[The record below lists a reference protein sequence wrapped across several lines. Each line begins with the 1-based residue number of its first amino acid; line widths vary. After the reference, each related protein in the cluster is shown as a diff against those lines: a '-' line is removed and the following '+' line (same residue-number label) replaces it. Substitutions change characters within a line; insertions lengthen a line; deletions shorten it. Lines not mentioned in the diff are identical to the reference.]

1 MWSELAPQKTKMSYA
16 NSKCE
21 ILTDAEGLG
30 PMEKPERQ
38 PLPIVAVIIL
48 LKASM
53 TITNIKENI
62 GLPCLTPRVL
72 LKIPNGEPL
81 TNIEKRIDEMQ
92 CAIQE
97 QHFSPKP
104 HLLSKYNKNSQL
116 M

>member
-1 MWSELAPQKTKMSYA
+1 MQIA
-16 NSKCE
+16 NEK
-21 ILTDAEGLG
+21 ILIDVEGLG
-30 PMEKPERQ
+30 PMEKPERW

-53 TITNIKENI
+53 TITNIKADI
-62 GLPCLTPRVL
+62 GSPCLTPCVL

-81 TNIEKRIDEMQ
+81 TSIEKRIDEMQ
-92 CAIQE
+92 RAIQE

-104 HLLSKYNKNSQL
+104 HLLSKYNKNFQL